1 MGSNVDFL
9 VENWL
14 LLAAALTSGGLLL
27 WPMLQKGAQG
37 SGISPGEAVRLINR
51 ERAVVIDVSDTA
63 EFAAGHVVCARS
75 VPLGALDSSKDLP
88 GNKTLPLV
96 LVCTSGVR
104 ARKAAASLAKRGYQ
118 NTQVLAGGMQAWRE
132 AGLPVEVSA

>member
-14 LLAAALTSGGLLL
+14 LLAAAFTSGGLLL
-27 WPMLQKGAQG
+27 WPLLQKGAQG
-37 SGISPGEAVRLINR
+37 GGISPGEAVRLINR
-51 ERAVVIDVSDTA
+51 ERAVVIDVCEAA
-63 EFAAGHVVCARS
+63 EFAAGHVVGARS
-75 VPLGALDSSKDLP
+75 VPLGVLDSSKDLP

-96 LVCTSGVR
+96 LVCASGVR
-104 ARKAAASLAKRGYQ
+104 ARKAAGSLAKRGYQ
-118 NTQVLAGGMQAWRE
+118 NTQVLAGGMQAWRQ